1 MVRQER
7 DRRGPDS
14 GGDPEGPRHLTDRAA
29 ALNARAEQWADDAQV
44 RPGFR
49 ERVEALVRDRW
60 HEPVIVL
67 RLGDPDVGFEVPGR
81 RQDGTVE
88 GSEPV
93 SQFFRGV
100 LRGVGTAVVSVFS
113 LANGGGAGRVF
124 QRDVRVTGP
133 ANAQVLGLAD
143 RLRSLRGPW
152 LAFSPSCL
160 ALVDTGSTYVEPADA
175 PPPRIVWEARQPELP
190 AVNFRRHTLTWPDGS
205 VFRFPLHGRTEE
217 QHLRKFVEPP
227 GVVHWEGRPQ

>member
-1 MVRQER
+1 MVQQER
-7 DRRGPDS
+7 DRRGPES

-60 HEPVIVL
+60 REPVIVL
-67 RLGDPDVGFEVPGR
+67 RLGDPDVGFAVPGR

-88 GSEPV
+88 GEGQV
-93 SQFFRGV
+93 GQFFKGV

-113 LANGGGAGRVF
+113 LANGGGAGRPF
-124 QRDVRVTGP
+124 QREVRVTGP
-133 ANAQVLGLAD
+133 ADAQVLELAD

-152 LAFSPSCL
+152 LAFSPSCV
-160 ALVDTGSTYVEPADA
+160 ALVDTGSTYVDPADA
-175 PPPRIVWEARQPELP
+175 PPPSLVWEARQPQAP

-205 VFRFPLHGRTEE
+205 SFRFPLHGRTEE

-227 GVVHWEGRPQ
+227 GIVHWEGRPD